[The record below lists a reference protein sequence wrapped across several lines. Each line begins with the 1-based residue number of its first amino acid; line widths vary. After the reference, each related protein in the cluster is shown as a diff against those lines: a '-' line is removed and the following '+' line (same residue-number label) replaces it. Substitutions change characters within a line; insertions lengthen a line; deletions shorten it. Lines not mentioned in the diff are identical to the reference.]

1 VAEKKNRILL
11 ACVHDAYRR
20 IRGETRPDANSL
32 FSRYPFA
39 RYPIPFDCEQYDSRC
54 KAMGADLFFDL
65 TSFADDAFGNA
76 TVRNTITALLRA
88 DKQAAGD

>member
-1 VAEKKNRILL
+1 
-11 ACVHDAYRR
+11 
-20 IRGETRPDANSL
+20 
-32 FSRYPFA
+32 
-39 RYPIPFDCEQYDSRC
+39 
-54 KAMGADLFFDL
+54 MGADLFFDL